1 MAQDQPEA
9 IARPARMSE
18 PEIKNSKSQATAS
31 RTSAAQAKPS
41 GTSYLG
47 LFVGVAVILAGY
59 VYQMHVKPTL
69 TLLGSNETIGNLN
82 NQVSISSNTEA
93 RADGNG
99 RTVIS
104 SKNSLAAKINGLTEQ
119 AVFLTSLAHLL
130 PP

>member
-1 MAQDQPEA
+1 MAQNQPEA

-18 PEIKNSKSQATAS
+18 PEVKNSNLKSQPAAARS
-31 RTSAAQAKPS
+31 SKAQAKPS

-82 NQVSISSNTEA
+82 NQVS
-93 RADGNG
+93 
-99 RTVIS
+99 
-104 SKNSLAAKINGLTEQ
+104 GLVQ
-119 AVFLTSLAHLL
+119 YRG
-130 PP
+130 